1 MRWQSWHKALAWSA
15 VLALMGVTLARLYP
29 ASYQQDGAAH
39 YVFARWAFA
48 HPWLFVNVWARPL
61 FELVYAVPA
70 QWGLPVAK
78 LVTVAVC
85 LATGWHT
92 FRLAE
97 QLGLPHPH
105 LAIPMMGF
113 QPSWML
119 LCSELMTEPLFA
131 LVFVLALRLHLA
143 GRVVAGMWTASL
155 LIMARPE
162 GFFLGIL
169 WGVWILLDLRDS
181 RPLWKRLP
189 STLRLAGGFGLWW
202 MLSVAITGNPL
213 FIRDDWPRDW
223 NAANASYGTEPF
235 WSYALHLPE
244 IVGPLLV
251 LPFLLGLGLLLFRR
265 ELGTL
270 TSSFLV
276 FFLLHSVLHTVGLF
290 GDAGYTRYFVSV
302 APAMALITLVG
313 WSTLSGKLSL
323 PRLTGT
329 LGALGLGASAA
340 VALLYVD
347 AAEGARDAWAIEA
360 TLARFRES
368 PREVLRVHASQSYV
382 YAVLDIDLTR
392 VPAFT
397 GEREHNQQVL
407 RHAPVGT
414 LVVWE
419 DRTGPAWYHLEEKDI
434 EALGYTLL
442 RSDAYVL
449 TGKLLKEPIGPYFDY
464 GSGVLTREGLN
475 WPGYG
480 GPRAL
485 RVSLLYKER

>member
-15 VLALMGVTLARLYP
+15 VLALIGVTLARIYP
-29 ASYQQDGAAH
+29 DSYQQDGGAH
-39 YVFARWAFA
+39 YGLSRWAFD
-48 HPWLFVNVWARPL
+48 HPWFLVKVWARPL
-61 FELVYAVPA
+61 FAFVYAVPA
-70 QWGLPVAK
+70 QLGQPVAK

-105 LAIPMMGF
+105 LAIPLMGF
-113 QPSWML
+113 QPTWML

-155 LIMARPE
+155 LILARPE
-162 GFFLGIL
+162 GFFLGVL
-169 WGVWILLDLRDS
+169 WGLWILLDRRDS
-181 RPLWKRLP
+181 RPVWKRLP

-202 MLSVAITGNPL
+202 LLSVAITGNPL

-223 NAANASYGTEPF
+223 NATNAAYGTEPF
-235 WSYALHLPE
+235 WSYAIHLPE

-265 ELGTL
+265 QHVTL

-276 FFLLHSVLHTVGLF
+276 FFLLHSVFRTVGLF

-302 APAMALITLVG
+302 APAMALLTLAG
-313 WSTLSGKLSL
+313 WTTLSGKLSL
-323 PRLTGT
+323 PWLTGPM
-329 LGALGLGASAA
+329 GALGLAASAA
-340 VALLYVD
+340 VALVYMD
-347 AAEGARDAWAIEA
+347 AAEWSRDAWAIDA
-360 TLARFRES
+360 TLRHWRES
-368 PREVLRVHASQSYV
+368 PREVLRVHASQRYM
-382 YAVLDIDLTR
+382 YAVLDTDPKR
-392 VPAFT
+392 APPFT
-397 GEREHNQQVL
+397 GEREHNQKVL
-407 RHAPVGT
+407 RDAPAGT

-419 DRTGPAWYHLEEKDI
+419 NHTGPAWYQLEEQDI

-449 TGKLLKEPIGPYFDY
+449 PGKLLKEPAGPYFDY
-464 GSGVLTREGLN
+464 GSGVITREGWR

-480 GPRAL
+480 GPRAV